1 MGWVERLEGHI
12 VALDTSPII
21 SFITQ
26 EAPYAELLQPLFVA
40 IGEGK
45 IHAVTS
51 TVTLVEVLVRPLRE
65 KKSELA
71 SQYQDILI
79 HSANFT
85 TYPLSSEIALEA
97 AALRA
102 TLNLRTPDAIQVAT
116 ARVCGADTF
125 ITNDVRLRVPEGMTR
140 LILDE
145 LLKSQTAGK
154 DAES

>member
-26 EAPYAELLQPLFVA
+26 EAPYAEMLQSLFAA
-40 IGEGK
+40 IAQGK
-45 IHAVTS
+45 IQAITS

-65 KKSELA
+65 KNSALA
-71 SQYQDILI
+71 AQYQDILI
-79 HSANFT
+79 HSENLT
-85 TYPLSSEIALEA
+85 VYPLSPEIAHA
-97 AALRA
+97 AAELRA

-116 ARVCGADTF
+116 ARVNGADTF
-125 ITNDVRLRVPEGMTR
+125 ITNDVRLRVPEGLTR

-145 LLKSQTAGK
+145 LLK
-154 DAES
+154 E